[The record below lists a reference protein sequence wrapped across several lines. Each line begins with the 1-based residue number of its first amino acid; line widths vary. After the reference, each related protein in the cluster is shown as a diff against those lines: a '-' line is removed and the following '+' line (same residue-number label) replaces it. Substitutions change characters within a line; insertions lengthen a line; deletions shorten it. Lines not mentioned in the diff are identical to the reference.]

1 MLQTITFL
9 LRDLMDRLQI
19 PVIGLIDIAEVVI
32 ITLIIY
38 RVILWIKNTK
48 AWVLLRGLLILV
60 LFFVV
65 AAALEM
71 HTIIYLSQQL
81 LGILTIV
88 AVVVFQPELRR
99 ALERL
104 GEKNFLRTVNPFEPR
119 FEGRFNKKT
128 LEAIVDASVIMGGQK
143 TGALMVV
150 EVETGLGEY
159 AETGITLDCVVSK
172 QVILNI
178 FEGHTPLHDG
188 AVIIRGNRIASATSY
203 LPLTDNVHLSKD
215 LGTRHRAAIG
225 ITEVSDAFVIVI
237 SEETGNIS
245 VSNRGILIQDVDARY
260 LTDELK
266 KIQGITPDVKKAKIG
281 KGRKNHE
288 TV

>member
-1 MLQTITFL
+1 MLQRISFFIRELIGRLDIPEIT
-9 LRDLMDRLQI
+9 
-19 PVIGLIDIAEVVI
+19 LIDVAEVII

-48 AWVLLRGLLILV
+48 AWVLLRGLLILM
-60 LFFVV
+60 LFFMV

-71 HTIIYLSQQL
+71 HTLIYLSQQL

-99 ALERL
+99 ALERI
-104 GEKNFLRTVNPFEPR
+104 GEKNFLRNVNPFEPR
-119 FEGRFNKKT
+119 FEGLFSKKT
-128 LEAIVDASVIMGGQK
+128 LEAIVDASVIMGSQK
-143 TGALMVV
+143 TGALIVV
-150 EVETGLGEY
+150 ERETGLSEY
-159 AETGITLDCVVSK
+159 AETGITLDGVVSK
-172 QVILNI
+172 QVLLNI

-188 AVIIRGNRIASATSY
+188 AVIIRGNRIASATCY

-237 SEETGNIS
+237 SEETGKIS
-245 VSNRGILIQDVDARY
+245 TSTGGILIQDVDAKY
-260 LTDELK
+260 LTSELE
-266 KIQGITPDVKKAKIG
+266 KIQGITPDVKKPKIS